1 MKQEVFVIGR
11 DLRELVAFSMPFAGP
26 DFSVSLIETPDVVER
41 ATALAA
47 ERPAWYLLIQ
57 GDDDEPGAYER
68 LERLA
73 PTTSM
78 IIREGEDPII
88 ALAHLIATTTWETW
102 AQDSQPVP
110 AARME
115 EQDG

>member
-1 MKQEVFVIGR
+1 
-11 DLRELVAFSMPFAGP
+11 
-26 DFSVSLIETPDVVER
+26 
-41 ATALAA
+41 
-47 ERPAWYLLIQ
+47 
-57 GDDDEPGAYER
+57 
-68 LERLA
+68 
-73 PTTSM
+73 M